1 MSTTVAF
8 LGTGL
13 MGAPMATRLVSAGF
27 RTKVWNR
34 SREKAE
40 ALKPAGAIVCT
51 SPAEAAVDAPFVCL
65 CLTDAAA
72 VEDVLFGQVALAD
85 ALSTKSVVID
95 FSTIGVTCA
104 ERLGSRLMDRSGATW
119 LDCPVSGGVAG
130 AKAGSLAIFAG
141 GEPAVLERATPL
153 LNQLSARVT
162 HMGGVGSGQAAKLC
176 NQLIVAVNLMAIAEA
191 ISLGDAL
198 GVDVAQL
205 PVALEGGFADSKP
218 LQIFGPRMAA
228 LNDPGPIVSA
238 IRTMQK
244 DTETILN
251 AARDSSAT
259 VTLLE
264 HVDSLYRC
272 LLDAGLGSEDL
283 PALMCLYRD
292 EKIRSGKDDVDN

>member
-1 MSTTVAF
+1 M
-8 LGTGL
+8 
-13 MGAPMATRLVSAGF
+13 
-27 RTKVWNR
+27 
-34 SREKAE
+34 
-40 ALKPAGAIVCT
+40 
-51 SPAEAAVDAPFVCL
+51 
-65 CLTDAAA
+65 
-72 VEDVLFGQVALAD
+72 FGQAALAD

-104 ERLGSRLMDRSGATW
+104 ERLGSRLMDRSGAAW

-130 AKAGSLAIFAG
+130 AKAGSLVIFAG

-205 PVALEGGFADSKP
+205 PVATGGRLRRFQKP

-259 VTLLE
+259 VTLFGT
-264 HVDSLYRC
+264 C
-272 LLDAGLGSEDL
+272 
-283 PALMCLYRD
+283 
-292 EKIRSGKDDVDN
+292 